1 MRLPCFVLALATAT
15 AAFRVAPA
23 KSPVSTLGASS
34 PQSAPH
40 HLSAAPHAA
49 GLPQQRSGASGDGEL
64 ITATEAVLLPVAA
77 IIAGSAILAVFTIN
91 EMAQAAPQ
99 VVQ

>member
-1 MRLPCFVLALATAT
+1 MDDFL
-15 AAFRVAPA
+15 RVGPA
-23 KSPVSTLGASS
+23 KSPVSSLGASS
-34 PQSAPH
+34 LQPYETAAPH

-77 IIAGSAILAVFTIN
+77 IIAGSAILALFTIN
-91 EMAQAAPQ
+91 EMAQVAPQ